1 MYTTVVMKVI
11 CLGSVSKDF
20 TKDEMREILLNVV
33 AYDFS
38 IDRSPTE
45 KGDILN
51 IHEYL
56 IKKNNTEQCLD

>member
-1 MYTTVVMKVI
+1 MKVI
-11 CLGSVSKDF
+11 CLGSLSKDF
-20 TKDEMREILLNVV
+20 TKDEMREILLNVI

-38 IDRSPTE
+38 IDHSPTE

-56 IKKNNTEQCLD
+56 IKNNNT